1 MGSSST
7 AAAMINP
14 AVLNPMMGIVIT
26 EKLGKSNH
34 AMWKAQILATVRG
47 SRMEGHL
54 TGAAAA
60 PAEEIA
66 GKDSTGKDA
75 LVPNPEFAEW
85 YYRDQQ
91 VLSFVLG
98 SLGREVLA
106 QVAAQDTAANLW
118 SAVEAMYASQN
129 RARVVNTRL
138 ALATAQKG
146 SQSITEYV
154 GKMRTLGDE
163 MAATGKLIDNDE
175 LLMYILTGLDMEFN
189 PVVTSLLSRKESV
202 TVSEAYS

>member
-1 MGSSST
+1 
-7 AAAMINP
+7 
-14 AVLNPMMGIVIT
+14 
-26 EKLGKSNH
+26 
-34 AMWKAQILATVRG
+34 
-47 SRMEGHL
+47 
-54 TGAAAA
+54 
-60 PAEEIA
+60 
-66 GKDSTGKDA
+66 
-75 LVPNPEFAEW
+75 
-85 YYRDQQ
+85 
-91 VLSFVLG
+91 
-98 SLGREVLA
+98 
-106 QVAAQDTAANLW
+106 
-118 SAVEAMYASQN
+118 MYASQN

-154 GKMRTLGDE
+154 GKMRTLCDE